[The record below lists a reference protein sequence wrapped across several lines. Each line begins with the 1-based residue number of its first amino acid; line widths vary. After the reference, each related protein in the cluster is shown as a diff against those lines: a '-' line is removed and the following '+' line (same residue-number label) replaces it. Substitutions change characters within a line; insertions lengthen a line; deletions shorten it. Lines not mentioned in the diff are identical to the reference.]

1 MHSHEDEHEHD
12 HHHHQEDT
20 VSVEPFMWKMLC
32 ATVTVWIF
40 FDLQIIL
47 QWIGS
52 IISRRRGKASIVY
65 FGQSNIQGH
74 SRLFI
79 LALVKRGYA
88 EYIVIE
94 STAIRP
100 FSTIAE

>member
-1 MHSHEDEHEHD
+1 
-12 HHHHQEDT
+12 
-20 VSVEPFMWKMLC
+20 
-32 ATVTVWIF
+32 
-40 FDLQIIL
+40 
-47 QWIGS
+47 
-52 IISRRRGKASIVY
+52 
-65 FGQSNIQGH
+65 
-74 SRLFI
+74 